1 MRKKN
6 FFCWQNFS
14 FKLHLSLYFLL
25 AVLGIFS
32 LFRLCLFITY
42 QPVFAGLTLQES
54 LIGFLQ
60 GLRFD
65 LSIIALFLG
74 PLILLFFLP
83 FKTPKWGQFCW
94 AALCTVILLM
104 LMLLT
109 ADFIYFPQAK
119 RHMAEE
125 LFLVRNEGSFLLHYA
140 LDNFWWA
147 LLCLLALWAG
157 LCRGGWLLIKKHWSP
172 KPTPLWQTI
181 LICVLIAALAFTAI
195 RGKLGHGKPLSMRDL
210 PAISANTTQ
219 SSLML
224 NGVFSSYHS
233 LRKGENTPFNPMD
246 ENEAKTHARR
256 LLSNPKEIFI
266 SDRYPLM
273 RQIKENKAFQP
284 KNIFIVLLE
293 SWTPR
298 YVDSFSGASYGV
310 TPNFDRIAQNGVKFA
325 RAYATGVRSIYGLSA
340 TFTGVALVPGLPHF
354 AYGLE
359 LNNVTSL
366 AKALNQKGYYTAF
379 IQSSLRSSY
388 QMCNIAQ
395 KIFGIKESFG
405 MEDIPRLLEYR
416 EEQDFGYDYDLLQF
430 AADKAQASAQKGQP
444 FLLFTFTGT
453 THIPF
458 RQTTPEFD
466 KYPRSSEENNY
477 LNTLF
482 YSDYAIGQLLR
493 RAQEDGWLNDTIF
506 IFMADHTLASAQK
519 TDALYEKFNIP
530 FVIYAPGFL
539 APKTISYP
547 VSQLD
552 LIPTLYHLLA
562 IQEPFSSL
570 GNDALDPNAPHFAF
584 ISEGTNLA
592 FISAQGFIRHNRIQT
607 TQCSADKDSPLCHS
621 LAKDLLSLDK
631 SVLSLFSDN
640 SWFAPNGVEN

>member
-1 MRKKN
+1 MCKKH
-6 FFCWQNFS
+6 FFCWQNFP
-14 FKLHLSLYFLL
+14 FKLRFSLYFLL
-25 AVLGIFS
+25 AVLAVFS
-32 LFRLCLFITY
+32 LFRLGLFITY
-42 QPVFAGLTLQES
+42 QPVFASLTMQES

-60 GLRFD
+60 GVRFD
-65 LSIIALFLG
+65 FSIIALFLG

-94 AALCTVILLM
+94 VALCTVSILM

-125 LFLVRNEGSFLLHYA
+125 LFLVRNEWGFLMRYA

-147 LLCLLALWAG
+147 LLVLLALWAG
-157 LCRGGWLLIKKHWSP
+157 LTWSGWLLIKKRWAP

-181 LICVLIAALAFTAI
+181 LICVLIAAVAFTAI

-210 PAISANTTQ
+210 PSISANTTQ

-233 LRKGENTPFNPMD
+233 LRKGESSPSNPMD
-246 ENEAKTHARR
+246 ENEALMRARH
-256 LLSNPKEIFI
+256 LLSNPKETFI
-266 SDRYPLM
+266 STQYPLM
-273 RQIKENKAFQP
+273 RQIKEVQAVQP

-293 SWTPR
+293 SWTPN
-298 YVDSFSGASYGV
+298 YVDSFSGSSFGV
-310 TPNFDRIAQNGVKFA
+310 TPNFDRIAKQGVKFTH
-325 RAYATGVRSIYGLSA
+325 AYATGVRSIYGLSA

-359 LNNVTSL
+359 LNNITSL
-366 AKALNQKGYYTAF
+366 AKALNKKGYYTAF

-388 QMCNIAQ
+388 QMCNITQ
-395 KIFGIKESFG
+395 KIFRMQESFG

-430 AADKAQASAQKGQP
+430 AADKAQTSAQKGQP
-444 FLLFTFTGT
+444 FFLFTFTGT

-482 YSDYAIGQLLR
+482 YADYAIGQLLR
-493 RAQEDGWLNDTIF
+493 RAQEDGWLKDTIF

-539 APKTISYP
+539 KADTIDYP

-570 GNDALDPNAPHFAF
+570 GNDALDPHVPHFAF

-592 FISAQGFIRHNRIQT
+592 FIDAQGFVRHNRAQLS
-607 TQCSADKDSPLCHS
+607 QCSSDKDSPLCHS
-621 LAKDLLSLDK
+621 LSKDLLSLDK
-631 SVLSLFSDN
+631 SVLSLFSN
-640 SWFAPNGVEN
+640 NRWFAPDGAEN